1 MKDVILF
8 TTQTCPHCKTAKAF
22 LRQNHIQF
30 VEKDVNV
37 DVAAQRKMAR
47 RGIRGVPTFIIG
59 DDAVIGLDQAKVLG
73 WSIIGWWPVRIVR
86 PECEPPV
93 IRAKSPSVALNVKPA
108 LKQNNKFNIMK
119 EITQ

>member
-22 LRQNHIQF
+22 LKQNNIQF

-37 DVAAQRKMAR
+37 DAAAQQEMAR

-59 DDAVIGLDQAKVLG
+59 DDAVIGLDQAKVLELVDHRVVACPNCQTRMRAPSNKG
-73 WSIIGWWPVRIVR
+73 KIT
-86 PECEPPV
+86 
-93 IRAKSPSVALNVKPA
+93 IRCPKCKTSFETK
-108 LKQNNKFNIMK
+108 
-119 EITQ
+119 